1 MPTDLRSPRVWVGLV
16 FLAFAFLAGRLDL
29 PTFGYAGVLLVTVAV
44 GVYLLV
50 TGRPPILV
58 IWLGCLVGFAVACPQ
73 VLGILRG
80 LPIDVGQLVFGVAIA
95 VAAWAAAVVPPRLVR
110 WSVLGVLAAVVWSG
124 LAAGFSALIGVVGY
138 GLFAVPGHDRD
149 AFGIGQLRGVM
160 PHPNTMGLF
169 AGLALVLAYRQVL
182 TDVRRQ
188 RRRAWGIALA
198 VALPA
203 AVALTWS
210 QSRTSA
216 VATVAGLVV
225 ASLPLRRRGTGW
237 LSLVAALGAVAM
249 IVAPVVVA
257 RATDYD
263 FNGRS
268 LAWQYATQEFAHAP
282 VLGYGPGFFSTGYW
296 ASYPG
301 LEWFPVNAHN
311 LVMQAGGQSGV
322 VGLAA
327 LTAAIAVMAIVAVRT
342 PRWDWQWALI
352 VFVMFCV
359 LGGQEATLSIP
370 VRSGVVLTVAVL
382 ASSVM
387 LRQQGLRSQGRGSQ
401 AGGSQA
407 GGLQATTD
415 GWSLPDGSPL
425 PDGWSLPDGS
435 ADGSSLPDGSPLP
448 DGSAGESSGGAP

>member
-1 MPTDLRSPRVWVGLV
+1 MPTDLRAPRVWLALG
-16 FLAFAFLAGRLDL
+16 FLAFAFLMGRLDL
-29 PTFGYAGVLLVTVAV
+29 PTVAFVVVLLVSVAV
-44 GVYLLV
+44 GIYLLV
-50 TGRPPILV
+50 TGRPPVLV
-58 IWLGCLVGFAVACPQ
+58 VWLGSLVGFAVACPQ
-73 VLGILRG
+73 LVGLVRG

-95 VAAWAAAVVPPRLVR
+95 VAAWAAAVVPPWLVR
-110 WSVLGVLAAVVWSG
+110 WSVLGVLAAVVWAG
-124 LAAGFSALIGVVGY
+124 LAAGCAALLDVVGY

-182 TDVRRQ
+182 TDVRSD

-198 VALPA
+198 VGLPA
-203 AVALTWS
+203 AAALTWS

-225 ASLPLRRRGTGW
+225 ASLPLRRRGTSW

-257 RATDYD
+257 RVSDYD

-268 LAWQYATQEFAHAP
+268 LAWQYATQEFANAP
-282 VLGYGPGFFSTGYW
+282 LLGNGPGFFSTAYW
-296 ASYPG
+296 TSYPG
-301 LEWFPVNAHN
+301 LEWYPVNAHN
-311 LVMQAGGQSGV
+311 LVMQAGGQSGL

-327 LTAAIAVMAIVAVRT
+327 LSAAVAVMAIIAVRT

-370 VRSGVVLTVAVL
+370 VRSGVVVTVAVL

-387 LRQQGLRSQGRGSQ
+387 LRQHGRAAVS
-401 AGGSQA
+401 S
-407 GGLQATTD
+407 
-415 GWSLPDGSPL
+415 S
-425 PDGWSLPDGS
+425 S
-435 ADGSSLPDGSPLP
+435 AP
-448 DGSAGESSGGAP
+448 AAPG